1 MMTKRGLFAATVFSA
16 LTVCSARDINAQPHI
31 NVTQGQPLA
40 GCSGRIENLRPPVMN
55 WAIQNPID
63 PNKAYVLSAA
73 RILEPATGE
82 IVRGGSLVVR
92 GACIVGIRRSRSDRA
107 RRRHSPAGSDRHAHT
122 PAASRRGPDVAVLDS
137 VENDVPGGA
146 TITSSL
152 NAETAAPIVFALN

>member
-1 MMTKRGLFAATVFSA
+1 MITKRGLFAATVFSA
-16 LTVCSARDINAQPHI
+16 LMVCSARDINAQPHI

-92 GACIVGIRRSRSDRA
+92 GACIVGINAPR
-107 RRRHSPAGSDRHAHT
+107 PAGAEAIELGDVTLLPGLIDMHTHLLLRDEDRT
-122 PAASRRGPDVAVLDS
+122 WPYSILWK
-137 VENDVPGGA
+137 
-146 TITSSL
+146 TTSQ
-152 NAETAAPIVFALN
+152 AEQQ